1 MIRFN
6 LNECQDHDLCNVGA
20 MSLAIHEGMDSRGS
34 HDENGE
40 GSVRGS
46 HGTE

>member
-1 MIRFN
+1 MYKTMIKD
-6 LNECQDHDLCNVGA
+6 ECVGA
-20 MSLAIHEGMDSRGS
+20 MSLVIHEGMDSRGS
-34 HDENGE
+34 RDGNGE